1 MGVGFEKQDY
11 LLYFRKVK
19 LPQGCS
25 RTLLSDIQC
34 LTITYRGL
42 KDDLT
47 FDVVSEVSGTPVR
60 LRCSHNFS
68 FCGWGISVQK
78 TMGSRKFYIVV

>member
-19 LPQGCS
+19 WPQGCS
-25 RTLLSDIQC
+25 

-42 KDDLT
+42 KDDLA